1 MRICPFSCS
10 ATNGRHRSRLG
21 SRQAR
26 CLDLD
31 PIAALAQTSTGH
43 RGACSSTL
51 PSSVARSWKGSERET
66 AQQPKRSRRPAREHR
81 TQGTHLPR
89 KRWCRPWHQQRQLHI
104 RFAAR
109 QSFKKFQA
117 GVCANLSSLAAD
129 IAIVAKGGR
138 HQGRHW
144 LNQVREENSGVQ
156 LRRRRAMRPSMFSPS
171 KLLGASASTDLSTL
185 SKVLTF
191 TTAYRAPSITHVT
204 IGTIP
209 HVLHTWKS
217 AVFVPNRYWP
227 DWEGSATDIRNRP
240 EGCDV
245 QTPRCFL
252 QCPQPHART
261 GIVCPGPGQSRV
273 NRMLPQ

>member
-89 KRWCRPWHQQRQLHI
+89 TRWCRPWHQQRQLHI

-129 IAIVAKGGR
+129 IAIVRKRGTAPAAALA
-138 HQGRHW
+138 Q
-144 LNQVREENSGVQ
+144 SGARGE
-156 LRRRRAMRPSMFSPS
+156 LWCPI
-171 KLLGASASTDLSTL
+171 
-185 SKVLTF
+185 
-191 TTAYRAPSITHVT
+191 APSTRHATFHVLSFEIARCLRKHRPVDIVECIDVHDRISSAIDHTRHDRNNSTRSTHVE
-204 IGTIP
+204 IGRLCSES
-209 HVLHTWKS
+209 VL
-217 AVFVPNRYWP
+217 
-227 DWEGSATDIRNRP
+227 
-240 EGCDV
+240 
-245 QTPRCFL
+245 
-252 QCPQPHART
+252 ARL
-261 GIVCPGPGQSRV
+261 GRV
-273 NRMLPQ
+273 GN